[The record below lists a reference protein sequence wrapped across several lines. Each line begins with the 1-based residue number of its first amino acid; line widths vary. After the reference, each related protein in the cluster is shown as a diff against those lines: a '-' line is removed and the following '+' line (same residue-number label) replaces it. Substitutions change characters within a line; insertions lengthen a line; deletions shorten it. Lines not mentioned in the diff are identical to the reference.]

1 LGRWYRQ
8 APYLAECGIIAETP
22 HADRL
27 RALPP
32 AEQYAAVEL
41 FRGSIARH
49 SAVIHRDDDPLE
61 QWRYDLDDVVL
72 MDAVPIRLPQ
82 TLTMEER
89 LPPGAAAVLL
99 NRSHTY
105 PDLVVPIDAAEKR
118 LVDRIDG
125 RRSITEI
132 AAATGQGG
140 DEQRGRISGF
150 FRHLF
155 RCDQVVFDLSGI
167 TKKR

>member
-1 LGRWYRQ
+1 
-8 APYLAECGIIAETP
+8 LAQCGIIAETP

-27 RALPP
+27 RALPL

-49 SAVIHRDDDPLE
+49 SAVIHRDDDPPE
-61 QWRYDLDDVVL
+61 QWAYHPDDAAL

-82 TLTMEER
+82 TVTIEER

-132 AAATGQGG
+132 AAGTSLGG
-140 DEQRGRISGF
+140 EDQRGRITRF

-155 RCDQVVFDLSGI
+155 RCDQVVFDSSVI
-167 TKKR
+167 TVKR